1 MERKYDTNG
10 AEKTMNIFLDFNN
23 KEINAGEELECM
35 ITINYT
41 GRFDSISIN
50 SQIED
55 SSDVFTYT
63 EINGK
68 KINHPYARLSIMKK
82 ELQNPSSIR
91 LKAITKHV
99 PKSTESVVKLRV
111 TLIQEHKEI
120 ASDIKFIKIK
130 NEINLS
136 EAGFN

>member
-1 MERKYDTNG
+1 MGRKDDTSSV
-10 AEKTMNIFLDFNN
+10 EKNMNIFLDIKN
-23 KEINAGEELECM
+23 KEINTGEELECV

-82 ELQNPSSIR
+82 ELQNPTSIR

-99 PKSTESVVKLRV
+99 PKSTESVVKLRA

-120 ASDIKFIKIK
+120 DSDIKFIRIK
-130 NEINLS
+130 K
-136 EAGFN
+136 

>member
-1 MERKYDTNG
+1 MGRKDDTSG
-10 AEKTMNIFLDFNN
+10 VEKNMNIFLDIKN
-23 KEINAGEELECM
+23 KEINAGEELECV

-68 KINHPYARLSIMKK
+68 KINHPYARLSIMEK
-82 ELQNPSSIR
+82 ELQNPTSIR

-99 PKSTESVVKLRV
+99 PKSTESVVKLRA

-120 ASDIKFIKIK
+120 ASDIKFIRIK
-130 NEINLS
+130 K
-136 EAGFN
+136 

>member
-1 MERKYDTNG
+1 MGRKDDTSG
-10 AEKTMNIFLDFNN
+10 GVEKNMNIFLDFKN
-23 KEINAGEELECM
+23 KEINVGEELECM

-63 EINGK
+63 EINSK

-91 LKAITKHV
+91 LKANTKHV
-99 PKSTESVVKLRV
+99 PKSTESVVKLRA

-120 ASDIKFIKIK
+120 ASDVRFIKIK
-130 NEINLS
+130 K
-136 EAGFN
+136 

>member
-1 MERKYDTNG
+1 MGKKDDTSG
-10 AEKTMNIFLDFNN
+10 LEKTMDIFLDFKN
-23 KEINAGEELECM
+23 KEINVGEELECI

-63 EINGK
+63 QINGK

-82 ELQNPSSIR
+82 ELQDPSSM
-91 LKAITKHV
+91 K
-99 PKSTESVVKLRV
+99 
-111 TLIQEHKEI
+111 
-120 ASDIKFIKIK
+120 
-130 NEINLS
+130 
-136 EAGFN
+136 

>member
-1 MERKYDTNG
+1 MGKKDDTSG
-10 AEKTMNIFLDFNN
+10 LEKTMDIFLDFKN
-23 KEINAGEELECM
+23 KEINVGEELECI

-63 EINGK
+63 QINGK

-99 PKSTESVVKLRV
+99 PKSTESAVKLRA

-130 NEINLS
+130 K
-136 EAGFN
+136 

>member
-99 PKSTESVVKLRV
+99 PNNAESVVKFRV

-130 NEINLS
+130 K
-136 EAGFN
+136 

>member
-1 MERKYDTNG
+1 MGRKDDTSG
-10 AEKTMNIFLDFNN
+10 VEKNMNIFLDIKN
-23 KEINAGEELECM
+23 KEINAGEELECV

-82 ELQNPSSIR
+82 ELQNPTSIR

-99 PKSTESVVKLRV
+99 PRSTESVVKLRA

-130 NEINLS
+130 K
-136 EAGFN
+136 

>member
-1 MERKYDTNG
+1 MGRKDDTSG
-10 AEKTMNIFLDFNN
+10 GVEKNMNIFLDFKN
-23 KEINAGEELECM
+23 KEISLGEELECI

-91 LKAITKHV
+91 LKASTKHV
-99 PKSTESVVKLRV
+99 PKNTESVVKLRA

-120 ASDIKFIKIK
+120 ASDVRFIKIK
-130 NEINLS
+130 K
-136 EAGFN
+136 

>member
-1 MERKYDTNG
+1 MGRKDDTSG
-10 AEKTMNIFLDFNN
+10 VEKSMNIFLDFKD
-23 KEINAGEELECM
+23 KEVNTGEELECI

-82 ELQNPSSIR
+82 ELQNPSSIK

-99 PKSTESVVKLRV
+99 PKSTESVVKLRA

-130 NEINLS
+130 K
-136 EAGFN
+136 

>member
-10 AEKTMNIFLDFNN
+10 AEKTMNIFVDFNN
-23 KEINAGEELECM
+23 KEINAGEELECI

-99 PKSTESVVKLRV
+99 PNNAESVVKFRA

-130 NEINLS
+130 E
-136 EAGFN
+136 

>member
-1 MERKYDTNG
+1 MGRKDDTGSSVNERTN
-10 AEKTMNIFLDFNN
+10 ILLDFKN
-23 KEINAGEELECM
+23 KEIDMGEELEC
-35 ITINYT
+35 IISINYT

-82 ELQNPSSIR
+82 ELQDPTSIR
-91 LKAITKHV
+91 LKAITKHI
-99 PKSTESVVKLRV
+99 PKSTESVVKLRA

-120 ASDIKFIKIK
+120 ASDVKFIKIK
-130 NEINLS
+130 K
-136 EAGFN
+136 

>member
-1 MERKYDTNG
+1 MGRKDDTGSSVNERTN
-10 AEKTMNIFLDFNN
+10 ILLDFKN
-23 KEINAGEELECM
+23 KEIDMGEELEC
-35 ITINYT
+35 IISINYT

-63 EINGK
+63 EINAK

-82 ELQNPSSIR
+82 ELQDPTSIR
-91 LKAITKHV
+91 LKAITKHI
-99 PKSTESVVKLRV
+99 PKSTESVVKLRA

-120 ASDIKFIKIK
+120 ASDVKFIKIK
-130 NEINLS
+130 K
-136 EAGFN
+136 

>member
-1 MERKYDTNG
+1 MGKKDDTSG
-10 AEKTMNIFLDFNN
+10 VEKTKNIFLDFKN
-23 KEINAGEELECM
+23 KEINVGEELEGM
-35 ITINYT
+35 ITISYT

-99 PKSTESVVKLRV
+99 PNSTESVVKLRA

-130 NEINLS
+130 K
-136 EAGFN
+136 

>member
-10 AEKTMNIFLDFNN
+10 AEKTMNIFVDFNN

-55 SSDVFTYT
+55 SSDVFT
-63 EINGK
+63 
-68 KINHPYARLSIMKK
+68 
-82 ELQNPSSIR
+82 
-91 LKAITKHV
+91 
-99 PKSTESVVKLRV
+99 
-111 TLIQEHKEI
+111 
-120 ASDIKFIKIK
+120 
-130 NEINLS
+130 
-136 EAGFN
+136 

>member
-1 MERKYDTNG
+1 MGKKDDTSG
-10 AEKTMNIFLDFNN
+10 LEKTMDIFLDFKN
-23 KEINAGEELECM
+23 KEINVGEELECI

-68 KINHPYARLSIMKK
+68 KMNHPYARLSIMKK
-82 ELQNPSSIR
+82 ELQDPSSIK
-91 LKAITKHV
+91 LKATTQHV
-99 PKSTESVVKLRV
+99 PKNTESVVKLRA

-130 NEINLS
+130 K
-136 EAGFN
+136 